1 MIIQI
6 LNSLDPILLDS
17 ISNNT
22 KMTAENTQ
30 FSTIDWISFGIAVFA
45 LFFSLL
51 SVVYAHV
58 TYFSQKRTEENT
70 KSTQANTSRIT
81 HLSQQG
87 LLEDMVRHL
96 YRNMVVTYAIKTKL
110 DTLGW
115 DKHYPSEEHL
125 IKLKMPVE
133 NIHLEAFY
141 DDGKFYSIINRLYL
155 LLRNYNTEID
165 IALLH
170 FPQSGLNTAVK
181 KRDLDTLLF
190 KPGFLTENIMEVLKE
205 FNYKELPA
213 HNTIA
218 HEIQH
223 TSEQNQARK
232 QGEQWTHAY
241 TPLDMEKTAF
251 VTSVFERLTDGSYI
265 PNSFTSMFNKDVII
279 ECGKNENGSEKV
291 FMIPFH
297 S

>member
-1 MIIQI
+1 M
-6 LNSLDPILLDS
+6 
-17 ISNNT
+17 
-22 KMTAENTQ
+22 
-30 FSTIDWISFGIAVFA
+30 
-45 LFFSLL
+45 
-51 SVVYAHV
+51 
-58 TYFSQKRTEENT
+58 
-70 KSTQANTSRIT
+70 
-81 HLSQQG
+81 
-87 LLEDMVRHL
+87 
-96 YRNMVVTYAIKTKL
+96 
-110 DTLGW
+110 GW

-223 TSEQNQARK
+223 TSEQNRARK
-232 QGEQWTHAY
+232 QGEQWPMPTHRSIWRKQRSL
-241 TPLDMEKTAF
+241 PLFSKDLQTAATF
-251 VTSVFERLTDGSYI
+251 QILSRPCSIRMSL
-265 PNSFTSMFNKDVII
+265 
-279 ECGKNENGSEKV
+279 
-291 FMIPFH
+291 
-297 S
+297 